1 MLSMKNGFINH
12 TLYISC
18 IMADE
23 MGLGKTV
30 SVLIYQKEPPQTK
43 TLNYVVAMSYLI
55 MDFITTIKRTWETN
69 H

>member
-1 MLSMKNGFINH
+1 
-12 TLYISC
+12 
-18 IMADE
+18 MADE

-30 SVLIYQKEPPQTK
+30 SVLIYQKEPSQTK
-43 TLNYVVAMSYLI
+43 TLNYVVAMSHLI